1 MHRAAAKGRPDLI
14 ALYLHY
20 GCPIDAVNVHGCT
33 ALHEAAAFGQKSAL
47 RYLIQ
52 AGADCS
58 VQNQQGLTALEVAR
72 RHGYTS
78 EDLADYFSTKKTA
91 NTTTRKMQEDMEAL
105 IQQVDSY
112 NLRSDLDHLNTNGN
126 VNVVQRGPQRP
137 EPVQQQRKGR
147 FLIEKIINPK
157 QWWS

>member
-1 MHRAAAKGRPDLI
+1 MHRAAMKGRPDLI

-20 GCPIDAVNVHGCT
+20 GCPIDAINVHGCT
-33 ALHEAAAFGQKSAL
+33 ALHEAAAYGQKSAL

-58 VQNQQGLTALEVAR
+58 IQNQHSLTALEVAR
-72 RHGYTS
+72 RHGYAS
-78 EDLADYFSTKKTA
+78 EDLADYFSAKPAKPGTPSLKI
-91 NTTTRKMQEDMEAL
+91 QEDMEAL

-112 NLRSDLDHLNTNGN
+112 NLRSDLDQFGAGKNT
-126 VNVVQRGPQRP
+126 VQPRP
-137 EPVQQQRKGR
+137 VRVEPVQQQRKGR
-147 FLIEKIINPK
+147 FLIEKIINPR